1 MSFSGSGAEELRSM
15 TVRPPGLQTH
25 TWVSPESSISKVRFL
40 VILHRHLPR
49 RVLFQRCK
57 LQKFYT
63 NIITQLYFVQA
74 EAESMKLYLLT
85 SLQPLP
91 LIGSSAAEN
100 NCSHTLCCILELA
113 IIHGQYQGF
122 LLFLSFIRHDIEYN
136 TCTRSPDPANLDSF
150 FCQLNLRSLFSVLC
164 SFLASSSADVC
175 VEMIIP

>member
-1 MSFSGSGAEELRSM
+1 MSFSGSGAEELGSM

-122 LLFLSFIRHDIEYN
+122 LLLS
-136 TCTRSPDPANLDSF
+136 SPVPNPQTPKAQPQPCSKT
-150 FCQLNLRSLFSVLC
+150 QLVSRRMGLTLKSLLFG
-164 SFLASSSADVC
+164 FWGGGWWWWP
-175 VEMIIP
+175 IGF